1 MIDALRDGRW
11 LTWTRIR
18 NYAVIL
24 IAAYVIAIT
33 VLIVT
38 SSGGVDL
45 AGRPIGTDFSDVWS
59 AGKLALQGAA
69 ASAYDPPAQFA
80 VQQATFK
87 RPDIPY
93 YGWLYPPFFLLVAA
107 ALARLPYL
115 GALALWQS
123 ATVPL
128 YLAATRAILPRRE
141 TILLALA
148 FPAVFVDL
156 THGQNGFFSAA
167 LLGAALLVLD
177 KRPLVAGILI
187 GMLAYK
193 PQFGVLIPLVLAA
206 SGRWRAFGAAA
217 ATVAALAVASSAAFG
232 IGVWRAFFDS
242 MPYTRVVVL
251 EQGGTGFYKFQS
263 VFAAVRLWGGPIW
276 LAYAAQAVGVVS
288 VAASLVALWRG
299 GADFRLKAAA
309 LIAGTLLATPYCM
322 DYDLILLA
330 PAAAFFLSWSM
341 ERGLR
346 PYEAS
351 GLALVFAAPIV
362 TREVDKITHVPLGL
376 AATTLMFGLAAW
388 RGLAGVSPRAR
399 AAPVPFE
406 A

>member
-1 MIDALRDGRW
+1 MCGAP
-11 LTWTRIR
+11 
-18 NYAVIL
+18 A
-24 IAAYVIAIT
+24 
-33 VLIVT
+33 
-38 SSGGVDL
+38 S
-45 AGRPIGTDFSDVWS
+45 F
-59 AGKLALQGAA
+59 ALQGAA
-69 ASAYDPPAQFA
+69 ASAYDPPTQFA

-93 YGWLYPPFFLLVAA
+93 YGWLYPPSFLLVAA

-128 YLAATRAILPRRE
+128 YLAATRAIFPRKE

-167 LLGAALLVLD
+167 LLGTALLVLD
-177 KRPLVAGILI
+177 KRPLIAGILI
-187 GMLAYK
+187 GVLAYK
-193 PQFGVLIPLVLAA
+193 PQFGMLIPLVLAA

-263 VFAAVRLWGGPIW
+263 VFAAIRLWGGPVW
-276 LAYAAQAVGVVS
+276 LAYAAQGAGVVS
-288 VAASLVALWRG
+288 VAASLVALC
-299 GADFRLKAAA
+299 A
-309 LIAGTLLATPYCM
+309 
-322 DYDLILLA
+322 
-330 PAAAFFLSWSM
+330 
-341 ERGLR
+341 
-346 PYEAS
+346 
-351 GLALVFAAPIV
+351 AAPISGS
-362 TREVDKITHVPLGL
+362 RRPRSSQGRCWPRPI
-376 AATTLMFGLAAW
+376 AWTTTSSSW
-388 RGLAGVSPRAR
+388 RRRRPSFCRGRWSEDCGRTKHRNSPSSSPRR
-399 AAPVPFE
+399 S
-406 A
+406 